1 MNYLVARK
9 YVDCYINWSPNG
21 SRIGNYYRERTYKY
35 CYNPSAAVDA
45 IAFLMP
51 KIVVIESVR
60 DLPENDIANIL
71 KIPSRYTGE
80 F

>member
-1 MNYLVARK
+1 MDPELEIITAKEPTNIVTIRAPR
-9 YVDCYINWSPNG
+9 
-21 SRIGNYYRERTYKY
+21 
-35 CYNPSAAVDA
+35 
-45 IAFLMP
+45 LMP